1 MCRAILQKEELP
13 ASVMTPLRNTGSE
26 EAEGTT
32 LSQQMCVG
40 YAGRGISAGVLRV
53 PNSCMALARCPHSL
67 PLSTALLSL
76 APSLCSPSRPSSSVT
91 PSSLKPSLTY
101 ISPNGRRGWTPLRLL
116 RGLQESRVATRE
128 ESGVLGFPSRRGLTP
143 RGSLEC
149 NPEIPAFPGDA
160 LVSWRE
166 SRRVRFERISRLHWS
181 LEKALC
187 ACVLRGRPVSHRL
200 DASPAHALSVPMC
213 QRRGAARLATPV
225 NTPRPQSGAK
235 GS

>member
-1 MCRAILQKEELP
+1 MCREQQKACSDKHREGVHRAILQKEELP

-101 ISPNGRRGWTPLRLL
+101 MARCAHPLQNRNIFFLHLPLLIIFISFF
-116 RGLQESRVATRE
+116 S
-128 ESGVLGFPSRRGLTP
+128 
-143 RGSLEC
+143 
-149 NPEIPAFPGDA
+149 
-160 LVSWRE
+160 
-166 SRRVRFERISRLHWS
+166 ISTL
-181 LEKALC
+181 
-187 ACVLRGRPVSHRL
+187 
-200 DASPAHALSVPMC
+200 
-213 QRRGAARLATPV
+213 
-225 NTPRPQSGAK
+225 
-235 GS
+235 